1 MRPASLLVPHL
12 EAPRNCPTVKNE
24 QHRPHADTL
33 YSNSISHTHEHL
45 PLHCSLTV
53 FDSFL
58 GFQDVKNKA
67 HDKRFSIYGIPTHQT
82 ATAERLFPSP
92 ESDIGMKMLQNK

>member
-1 MRPASLLVPHL
+1 MFLDKI
-12 EAPRNCPTVKNE
+12 E
-24 QHRPHADTL
+24 
-33 YSNSISHTHEHL
+33 
-45 PLHCSLTV
+45 
-53 FDSFL
+53 SFS
-58 GFQDVKNKA
+58 GFQDIKNKA